1 MAELPSVIPIAL
13 IHVINTLESD
23 DKHQY
28 HWKISRNS
36 ENVSLFVKCIH
47 SAKSVTRD
55 KVVPGSFPV
64 KPAGK
69 KSRKENTPSAL
80 RRSAKRL
87 KRFQEKQAAD
97 QATLPK
103 SPAKEVVSAVRKEQ
117 ETITVSSKDSCKD
130 LESSDRSS
138 IERSTCVK
146 QGLKH
151 FENQAS
157 ENLSLAEERAIL
169 LEVLEETSI
178 GSDDDLQDA
187 GECANCHRQPEKGLE
202 IKKCTRCRITR
213 YCSKEC
219 HKKDWSFHCFA
230 CDLVAKQ
237 IATITSWPLTAY
249 RRTFVQSIY
258 INRLISS

>member
-1 MAELPSVIPIAL
+1 MAELPSVIPSAL

-23 DKHQY
+23 DTHQY

-36 ENVSLFVKCIH
+36 ENVSLFVKCIF

-69 KSRKENTPSAL
+69 KSRKKKTPSAL

-87 KRFQEKQAAD
+87 KRFQEKKAAEQAI
-97 QATLPK
+97 LHK

-117 ETITVSSKDSCKD
+117 ETITVSSKDSLKD
-130 LESSDRSS
+130 LESSDLSS

-151 FENQAS
+151 LENQAS

-169 LEVLEETSI
+169 LEVIEEAGI
-178 GSDDDLQDA
+178 DSDDDQEDA
-187 GECANCHRQPEKGLE
+187 GECANCHRKPEKGLE

-219 HKKDWSFHCFA
+219 QKKDWSFHRFA
-230 CDLVAKQ
+230 CDLVAKR
-237 IATITSWPLTAY
+237 IATITS
-249 RRTFVQSIY
+249 
-258 INRLISS
+258 

>member
-1 MAELPSVIPIAL
+1 MAELPSVIPSAL

-23 DKHQY
+23 YTYQY

-36 ENVSLFVKCIH
+36 ENVSLFVKYILP
-47 SAKSVTRD
+47 AKSVTRD

-69 KSRKENTPSAL
+69 KSRKKKTPSEL

-87 KRFQEKQAAD
+87 KRFQEKKAVE

-130 LESSDRSS
+130 LESSDRSP

-151 FENQAS
+151 LENQAS
-157 ENLSLAEERAIL
+157 ENLSLAEEQAIL
-169 LEVLEETSI
+169 LEALEEAGI
-178 GSDDDLQDA
+178 DSDDDLMLDDT
-187 GECANCHRQPEKGLE
+187 GDCENCHRQPEKGLE
-202 IKKCTRCRITR
+202 IKKCSRCRITR

-219 HKKDWSFHCFA
+219 QKKDWSFHRFA
-230 CDLVAKQ
+230 CDLVAKR
-237 IATITSWPLTAY
+237 IATITS
-249 RRTFVQSIY
+249 
-258 INRLISS
+258 

>member
-1 MAELPSVIPIAL
+1 MAELPSVIPSAL

-23 DKHQY
+23 DTHQY

-36 ENVSLFVKCIH
+36 ENVSLFVKCILP
-47 SAKSVTRD
+47 AKSVTRD

-69 KSRKENTPSAL
+69 KSRKQKTPSAL
-80 RRSAKRL
+80 RHSAKRL
-87 KRFQEKQAAD
+87 KRFQEKKAAE

-103 SPAKEVVSAVRKEQ
+103 SPAKEVVSAVLKEQ
-117 ETITVSSKDSCKD
+117 ETITVSSKDSC
-130 LESSDRSS
+130 LESSDRSP

-151 FENQAS
+151 LENQAS
-157 ENLSLAEERAIL
+157 ENLSLAEEQAIL
-169 LEVLEETSI
+169 LEALEEAGI
-178 GSDDDLQDA
+178 DSDDDLDDT
-187 GECANCHRQPEKGLE
+187 GDCANCHRQPEKGLE

-219 HKKDWSFHCFA
+219 QKKDWSFHWFA
-230 CDLVAKQ
+230 CDLVAKR
-237 IATITSWPLTAY
+237 IATITS
-249 RRTFVQSIY
+249 
-258 INRLISS
+258 